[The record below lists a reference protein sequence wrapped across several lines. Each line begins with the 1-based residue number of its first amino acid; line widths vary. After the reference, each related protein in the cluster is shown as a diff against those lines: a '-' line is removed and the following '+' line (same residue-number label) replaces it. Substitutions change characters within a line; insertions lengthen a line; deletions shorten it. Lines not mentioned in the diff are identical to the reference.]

1 VRLLRPAAFLAA
13 AVLLVVL
20 LASALSLGGYDV
32 SNALRAMIRG
42 ALGSRD
48 ALLSFTLVRS
58 IPLMLTGL
66 AVAVAF
72 RGGVLNI
79 GAEGQLIAGATGAA
93 AVALHGEATFGRLL
107 LPVALLGAALSGAA
121 WTVVPA
127 WLRRRFGI
135 LEVISTIMMNFLAV
149 NLVSFLVR
157 GPMQEPSRI
166 YPQSLSLAESV
177 RLPVIISDSRL
188 HAGLVIALLA
198 ALLLWILETR
208 SVVGFRVR
216 AVGANPL
223 AARSA
228 GRVDAAALSSWVFLL
243 SGAIAGLAG
252 GVEVSGVTFAL
263 YENVSA
269 GYGYTAIAV
278 ALLGGLRPLWIIPSA
293 LFFGALEA
301 GATAMQR
308 DAAVPAGFVAFIE
321 AVIILAVLSWQ
332 AVAPRV
338 DARIRRLAPATPT
351 VGGT

>member
-1 VRLLRPAAFLAA
+1 VAALAG
-13 AVLLVVL
+13 VGVL
-20 LASALSLGGYDV
+20 LALLLASVLSLGGYDV
-32 SNALRAMIRG
+32 SHALRAMIRG

-48 ALLSFTLVRS
+48 AVLSFTFVRS

-66 AVAVAF
+66 AVAIAF

-93 AVALHGEATFGRLL
+93 AVALHGEGVLGPLL
-107 LPVALLGAALSGAA
+107 LPASLLGAALSGAA

-135 LEVISTIMMNFLAV
+135 LEVISTIMMNFLAADF
-149 NLVSFLVR
+149 VSFLVR

-166 YPQSLSLAESV
+166 YPQSLSLAESA
-177 RLPVIISDSRL
+177 RLPVILANSRL
-188 HAGLVIALLA
+188 HAGFVIALVV

-216 AVGANPL
+216 AVGANPT

-228 GRVDAAALSSWVFLL
+228 GRIDAAATSSWVFLL
-243 SGAIAGLAG
+243 SGALAGLAG
-252 GVEVSGVTFAL
+252 GIEVTGVTFAL
-263 YENVSA
+263 YENISG

-293 LFFGALEA
+293 IFFGGLEA

-308 DAAVPAGFVAFIE
+308 DAGVPAGFVAFIE
-321 AVIILAVLSWQ
+321 AVIILAVLAWQ
-332 AVAPRV
+332 AVAPRLDIV
-338 DARIRRLAPATPT
+338 MGRPARITLTPR
-351 VGGT
+351 GS